1 MIRFAFCP
9 NDSLV
14 DTRNRDYFA
23 NERTFLAYLR
33 SALAF
38 IAFGFVIARFSL
50 FAREFSALSHQQ
62 LPGEHISTIFGVAM
76 AFVGFLVAL
85 YGTHRYV
92 QAYHAIV
99 ADQPSPMPIGMAH
112 LMGYALATIGVI
124 VAAAL
129 FAYR

>member
-1 MIRFAFCP
+1 MNYFAACP

-33 SALAF
+33 TALAF

-50 FAREFSALSHQQ
+50 FAREFMAVTHGDI
-62 LPGEHISTIFGVAM
+62 PGAHISTIFGVAM
-76 AFVGFLVAL
+76 AVVGVIVAL
-85 YGTHRYV
+85 YGTHRYR
-92 QAYHAIV
+92 QAHRAIE
-99 ADQPSPMPIGMAH
+99 ADQPAPLSPRIA
-112 LMGYALATIGVI
+112 LIMGDALAIIGLI
-124 VAAAL
+124 VAGAL

>member
-1 MIRFAFCP
+1 MNRFAFRP

-14 DTRNRDYFA
+14 DTRNRDCFA

-33 SALAF
+33 TALAF

-50 FAREFSALSHQQ
+50 FAREFMAVAHQDI
-62 LPGEHISTIFGVAM
+62 PGARISTIFGVGM
-76 AFVGFLVAL
+76 ALVGMIVAF
-85 YGTHRYV
+85 YGTYRYRVAHR
-92 QAYHAIV
+92 AIV
-99 ADQPSPMPIGMAH
+99 ADQPSPLSPRAALLIGD
-112 LMGYALATIGVI
+112 ALAVIGLI